1 MPKPILI
8 GVDDSPAALRA
19 AALAYD
25 IARAAEFDCRPMHAV
40 PDLWR
45 SAGVP
50 ELPLPTEDLTDQLV
64 SDARTRIARLLESVV
79 PPHVAHGLE
88 VRVGRAG
95 PVLARAANESGAA
108 LVAVGGKH
116 HGTLARAFGGS
127 TAHYLLH
134 TLDVPMLVAGAEAKR
149 VRRILVAVD
158 LSYATAPALATAR
171 RLASW
176 LGARLRVLHAVEP
189 VLIPV
194 EVPVTVDQE
203 ELVRRSRA
211 AYDELVTDQLGLSPE
226 DRVIKSGPAAETIA
240 AEAAAFDADLV
251 VLGSHGKGWVD
262 RLLVGS
268 VTEDLV
274 SVLPTSLVVVPVSPF
289 KRRGAARR
297 QPSAQLEG
305 VAR

>member
-1 MPKPILI
+1 MAKPII
-8 GVDDSPAALRA
+8 VGVDDTPAALRA
-19 AALAYD
+19 AALAND
-25 IARAAEFDCRPMHAV
+25 IARAAEFECRAIHVV

-50 ELPLPTEDLTDQLV
+50 ELPLPAQDLTDRLV
-64 SDARTRIARLLESVV
+64 SDSRARIARLLEPVV
-79 PPHVAHGLE
+79 PPQVAHGLD

-95 PVLARAANESGAA
+95 PVLARAASESGAA

-134 TLDVPMLVAGAEAKR
+134 TLEVPLLVAGPVATR
-149 VRRILVAVD
+149 VRRILVTVD

-171 RLASW
+171 RLATW
-176 LGARLRVLHAVEP
+176 LGARLRVLHVVEP

-203 ELVRRSRA
+203 ELVRRSRE
-211 AYDELVTDQLGLSPE
+211 AYDEVVTSQLGLPAE
-226 DRVIKSGPAAETIA
+226 DRVIKSGAAAETIA
-240 AEAAAFDADLV
+240 REATAFDADLV

-274 SVLPTSLVVVPVSPF
+274 NELPTSLVIVPVSPF
-289 KRRGAARR
+289 KRRGGPRRVAAG
-297 QPSAQLEG
+297 QLE
-305 VAR
+305 VSR

>member
-1 MPKPILI
+1 MPKPILV
-8 GVDDSPAALRA
+8 GVDDTPAALRA
-19 AALAYD
+19 AALASD
-25 IARAAEFDCRPMHAV
+25 IARAAEFECRAIHVV

-50 ELPLPTEDLTDQLV
+50 ELPLPTQDLTDRLV
-64 SDARTRIARLLESVV
+64 SDARARIAGLLEPVV
-79 PPHVAHGLE
+79 PPHVARGLD

-95 PVLARAANESGAA
+95 PVLARAASETGAA
-108 LVAVGGKH
+108 LVAVGGRH
-116 HGTLARAFGGS
+116 HGALARAFGGS

-134 TLDVPMLVAGAEAKR
+134 TLEIPMLVAGPAAAR

-171 RLASW
+171 RLAAW
-176 LGARLRVLHAVEP
+176 LGARLRVLHVVEP
-189 VLIPV
+189 VLVPV

-203 ELVRRSRA
+203 ELMRRSRE
-211 AYDELVTDQLGLSPE
+211 AYDELVTGQLGLPPE
-226 DRVIKSGPAAETIA
+226 DRVIRTGAAAETIA
-240 AEAAAFDADLV
+240 AEALAFEADLV

-274 SVLPTSLVVVPVSPF
+274 NLLPTSLVIVPVSPF
-289 KRRGAARR
+289 KRRRGVRRAA
-297 QPSAQLEG
+297 ATQLE
-305 VAR
+305 VSR

>member
-1 MPKPILI
+1 MPKPILV
-8 GVDDSPAALRA
+8 GVDDTPAALRA
-19 AALAYD
+19 AALASD
-25 IARAAEFDCRPMHAV
+25 IARAAEFECRAIHVV

-50 ELPLPTEDLTDQLV
+50 ELPLPTQDLTDRLV
-64 SDARTRIARLLESVV
+64 SDARARIAGLLEPVV
-79 PPHVAHGLE
+79 PPHVARGLD

-95 PVLARAANESGAA
+95 PVLARAASETGAA
-108 LVAVGGKH
+108 LVAVGGRH
-116 HGTLARAFGGS
+116 HGALARAFGGS

-134 TLDVPMLVAGAEAKR
+134 TLEIPMLVAGPAAAR

-171 RLASW
+171 RLAAW
-176 LGARLRVLHAVEP
+176 LGARLRVLHVVEP
-189 VLIPV
+189 VLVPV

-203 ELVRRSRA
+203 ELMRRSRE
-211 AYDELVTDQLGLSPE
+211 AYDELVTGQLGLPPE
-226 DRVIKSGPAAETIA
+226 DRVIRTGAAAETIA
-240 AEAAAFDADLV
+240 AEALAFEADLV

-274 SVLPTSLVVVPVSPF
+274 NLLPTSLVIVPVSPF
-289 KRRGAARR
+289 KRRRGVRRAA
-297 QPSAQLEG
+297 ATQLEES
-305 VAR
+305 R